1 MPKSEL
7 ISVRVEDETADR
19 IEELVEVEQEE
30 APDSLSELDKKG
42 EPQVLRKIIRVGL
55 DTVAEG
61 ESDVQRLRDRIN
73 ELEGEVEQLE
83 GEVEQLE
90 RVKTRPTVAEWVEVT
105 RHAPVVVKSFLLP
118 AAAAAGLLFVSAAA
132 FQVAEFTPIGAADTA
147 ATFLALLSLIA
158 LLAAVVAPLSWAIV
172 DRLPLPGTE

>member
-19 IEELVEVEQEE
+19 IDELVELEREE

-42 EPQVLRKIIRVGL
+42 EPEVLRKIIRVGL

-61 ESDVQRLRDRIN
+61 ESDVQRLRDRID
-73 ELEGEVEQLE
+73 ELE

-90 RVKTRPTVAEWVEVT
+90 RVKTRPTVDEWVEVT
-105 RHAPVVVKSFLLP
+105 RHAPVVVKSFLYS
-118 AAAAAGLLFVSAAA
+118 AAAAAGLFFVSAVA
-132 FQVAEFTPIGAADTA
+132 FQVAELAPIGLVDTF
-147 ATFLALLSLIA
+147 ATFLVLLSLIT

-172 DRLPLPGTE
+172 DRLPLPGPE